1 MREKRKVL
9 FVVHQ
14 LSYGGV
20 QKAAI
25 SALNAIDYSKNE
37 VTLYVRKSR
46 LQLLGDVNKN
56 VKKIIINEDK
66 TRYYRKLYMI
76 YLQVCEAIGKALHL
90 SNLEYESHEKM
101 VTYMNKKQ
109 MRFEHKNY
117 FNDDVEYD
125 VAIAYIQNYTAQFV
139 AEYVKAKKKT
149 VFYHLSVDET
159 HSIHEKVFG
168 HFNSI
173 VAVNRNIQKMLCEL
187 YPKYAEKVTFIDNY
201 VDVDQI
207 RSCAEEFQIQRKDR
221 DVILCSCGRMS
232 IEKGFDL
239 AVEAAYELKK
249 KGISF
254 LWYFV
259 GDGAERKHIES
270 LIEKK
275 GLTEDIHIT
284 GMLGNPYPYIA
295 GCDVYVQPSYEE
307 SFGLTIA
314 EAKIL
319 CRSIVS
325 TKTIGAKLQ
334 IEHGKNGLLT
344 EISGQA
350 IADGIMKYLE
360 ESELKNNVITALEDV
375 DYSEVYKE
383 YQLKWEQL
391 LGE

>member
-1 MREKRKVL
+1 MKEKRNVL

-37 VTLYVRKSR
+37 VTLYVRKKR
-46 LQLLGDVNKN
+46 LQLLDDVNKN

-66 TRYYRKLYMI
+66 THYYRKPYMI
-76 YLQVCEAIGKALHL
+76 YLQVCEAIGKAFRL
-90 SNLEYESHEKM
+90 SDLENESHEKM
-101 VTYMNKKQ
+101 VAYMNKKQ
-109 MRFEHKNY
+109 MEFEQRNY
-117 FNDDVEYD
+117 FSDDVEYD

-139 AEYVKAKKKT
+139 AEYVKSKKKI

-159 HSIHEKVFG
+159 HSIHNKVFA
-168 HFNSI
+168 HFDSI
-173 VAVNRNIQKMLCEL
+173 VGVNSNIKKMLCKL
-187 YPKYAEKVTFIDNY
+187 YSEYAEKVTFIDNY
-201 VDVDQI
+201 VDKEPIERAAKD
-207 RSCAEEFQIQRKDR
+207 FQIERKNR
-221 DVILCSCGRMS
+221 DVVLCSCGRMS
-232 IEKGFDL
+232 SEKGFDL
-239 AVEAAYELKK
+239 AVEAAKNLKE

-259 GDGAERKHIES
+259 GDGAERAKIES
-270 LIEKK
+270 MIESK
-275 GLTEDIHIT
+275 GLTENIKLT

-319 CRSIVS
+319 CKPIVS
-325 TKTIGAKLQ
+325 TKTIGGELQ
-334 IEHGKNGLLT
+334 IEHENDGILT
-344 EISGQA
+344 EVSGQA
-350 IADGIMKYLE
+350 IAKGILDYIQKPKLKSGVIASLE
-360 ESELKNNVITALEDV
+360 NI
-375 DYSEVYKE
+375 DYSKIYKE